1 LKRLC
6 SAANLPEAHILAGW
20 LAQRGIRVRVFNAN
34 AAGALGEIPVDAAAP
49 QLWLEDA
56 RDDERARRALEEFRA
71 QGSGPARRCP
81 ACGEDNPPAFE
92 LCWACGKSLP
102 G

>member
-6 SAANLPEAHILAGW
+6 NAANLPEAHILAGV
-20 LAQRGIRVRVFNAN
+20 LASRGIRVRILNQN
-34 AAGALGEIPVDAAAP
+34 AAGALGELPVDAAAP

-56 RDDERARRALEEFRA
+56 RDEPRARAVLAEFRA
-71 QGSGPARRCP
+71 QAQGPSRPCP

-92 LCWACGKSLP
+92 TCWSCGRSLP
-102 G
+102 P